1 MKQETFR
8 RELSDLT
15 PDVPEV
21 FHQRVEAFLQEKV
34 DQEVNMKESTKRAL
48 YMGGRFSSRA
58 LIFALVAVLMLG
70 SVAFAAT
77 QWGIFDSLGFMLG
90 DQPVS
95 SDAQMQKI
103 LHKETINDVEITIH
117 EAAYDGR
124 TLFIQYS
131 YRMLDETEPFGA
143 MTADGKQG
151 GIPIDALEKLASHN
165 VGWWIDHFWVNGQCM
180 DMAANSGADETGT
193 QVPGEIMMTQYWRL
207 DNLDV
212 ALTGEVNIA
221 LPIGE
226 VQPLSDYSKKNHPE
240 KYDAEGNLL
249 QPEKGL
255 VTFNFNAGDVLSK
268 VTTLTPNV
276 ETVTPEVTTKVSEA
290 AFTPLMTYITLEL
303 EGNPD
308 ALAAYKA
315 ANGEG
320 YFDDEG
326 KLRWSYT
333 AVDVHHDYILSLAL
347 VDGNGKPLFPDH
359 AGYNGVGDTW
369 AEFLYPYIAPENMPA
384 ELWLAPMDGNVA
396 DMNEAIRVK

>member
-34 DQEVNMKESTKRAL
+34 NQEVNMKESAKRAL
-48 YMGGRFSSRA
+48 YMGGHFSSRA

-151 GIPIDALEKLASHN
+151 GQGCGKPRFRHRHQ
-165 VGWWIDHFWVNGQCM
+165 G
-180 DMAANSGADETGT
+180 
-193 QVPGEIMMTQYWRL
+193 RR
-207 DNLDV
+207 
-212 ALTGEVNIA
+212 
-221 LPIGE
+221 
-226 VQPLSDYSKKNHPE
+226 
-240 KYDAEGNLL
+240 
-249 QPEKGL
+249 
-255 VTFNFNAGDVLSK
+255 
-268 VTTLTPNV
+268 
-276 ETVTPEVTTKVSEA
+276 
-290 AFTPLMTYITLEL
+290 
-303 EGNPD
+303 
-308 ALAAYKA
+308 KA
-315 ANGEG
+315 ARAASMCG
-320 YFDDEG
+320 
-326 KLRWSYT
+326 RQ
-333 AVDVHHDYILSLAL
+333 
-347 VDGNGKPLFPDH
+347 
-359 AGYNGVGDTW
+359 
-369 AEFLYPYIAPENMPA
+369 
-384 ELWLAPMDGNVA
+384 
-396 DMNEAIRVK
+396 